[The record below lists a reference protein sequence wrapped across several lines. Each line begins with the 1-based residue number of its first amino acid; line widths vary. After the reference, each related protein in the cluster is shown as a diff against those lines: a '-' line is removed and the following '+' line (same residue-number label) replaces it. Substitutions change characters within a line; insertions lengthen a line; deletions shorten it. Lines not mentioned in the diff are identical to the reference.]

1 MFKDPIVEE
10 VRQIREKI
18 FAECD
23 CDFKKLA
30 KRNREIMKRWKGK
43 VVTREE
49 LFAQRKARQKTVER
63 GT

>member
-10 VRQIREKI
+10 VRRIREEI

-23 CDFKKLA
+23 YDLRKVSQ
-30 KRNREIMKRWKGK
+30 RDREIMKDWKGK

-49 LFAQRKARQKTVER
+49 LLKRRKAHKKDSK
-63 GT
+63 

>member
-10 VRQIREKI
+10 VRRIREEI

-23 CDFKKLA
+23 YDLQKLGQ
-30 KRNREIMKRWKGK
+30 RGREIMKDWKGK

-49 LFAQRKARQKTVER
+49 LLKRRKADKKKSK
-63 GT
+63 